1 MALNG
6 SRGFLRILC
15 INPSNSPCLISHMN
29 INFSILCYLRLKF
42 YFRPETKNNRL
53 HWTCNGTCCC
63 NQFMLRAWGSPRS
76 DLQDQR
82 LSTRYHFCFDTTL
95 KCFLLYLFRCYY
107 NYCWMQFFLF
117 TLSEQVLTTC
127 WVRVSPVRFSTNTVN
142 IYWVYWLLGSLLRE
156 SKTEK

>member
-82 LSTRYHFCFDTTL
+82 LSTRYHFCFDTSL

-117 TLSEQVLTTC
+117 TSSVFIGASPYYLLSE
-127 WVRVSPVRFSTNTVN
+127 SFSSE
-142 IYWVYWLLGSLLRE
+142 IFHKYSEYLLGLLIIGF
-156 SKTEK
+156 TT